1 MKKVKLEFTLR
12 QANAIFDM
20 MDEGCVGVIDTYEI
34 NEEYANARVC
44 RNAIASF
51 EKQIRQL
58 NREHD
63 EQTNANNK

>member
-12 QANAIFDM
+12 QANAIFEM
-20 MDEGCVGVIDTYEI
+20 MDEGSVGVIDTLETYK
-34 NEEYANARVC
+34 EYANARVF

-51 EKQIRQL
+51 EKQIWQL

-63 EQTNANNK
+63 ERTNANNK

>member
-12 QANAIFDM
+12 QANAIFEM
-20 MDEGCVGVIDTYEI
+20 MDEGSVGVIDTHETYEQ
-34 NEEYANARVC
+34 YADARVC

-51 EKQIRQL
+51 EKQIWQL

-63 EQTNANNK
+63 ERTNANNK